1 MEQLKISPDDF
12 TQLINL
18 FNQNYRGE
26 QESACWILE
35 ERDPKAKYKKCILRN
50 NGKSFLLNTDNDEIH
65 WRKILDRKT
74 KDIHRKCDYVLLS
87 RIKEKLYI
95 FFIEMKGDDLSTAQ
109 KQVNN
114 TYFYFLYLMQLILH
128 NTSISQSISINYKG
142 IILCSTNK
150 IKPLIKASKFQAIT
164 DKKTSLK
171 IFVLGQV
178 DELDFN
184 GLDLDS

>member
-26 QESACWILE
+26 QENACWILQE
-35 ERDPKAKYKKCILRN
+35 SDPKAKYKKCILRN
-50 NGKSFLLNTDNDEIH
+50 DGKSLLLNTDNDEIH
-65 WRKILDRKT
+65 WRKILNNKT
-74 KDIHRKCDYVLLS
+74 EDIHRKCDYVLIS
-87 RIKEKLYI
+87 KINEKLYV
-95 FFIEMKGDDLSTAQ
+95 FFIEMKGSELKTAR

-114 TYFYFLYLMQLILH
+114 TYFYFLYLMKLILH
-128 NTSISQSISINYKG
+128 NTSISKSISVNYKG
-142 IILCSTNK
+142 IILCSNNK
-150 IKPLIKASKFQAIT
+150 VKSGIKARKFQAILDSQT
-164 DKKTSLK
+164 ELK
-171 IFVLGQV
+171 YFILSQL

>member
-18 FNQNYRGE
+18 FDQNYRGE
-26 QESACWILE
+26 KESACWILE
-35 ERDPKAKYKKCILRN
+35 ESNPKAKYKKCILKN
-50 NGKSFLLNTDNDEIH
+50 DGKSLLLNTDNDEIH
-65 WRKILDRKT
+65 WRRILAGQT

-87 RIKEKLYI
+87 LINETLYV
-95 FFIEMKGDDLSTAQ
+95 FFIEMKGDDLATAQ

-142 IILCSTNK
+142 IILCSKNK
-150 IKPLIKASKFQAIT
+150 IKSSIKASKFQPIP
-164 DKKTSLK
+164 DQKTNLK
-171 IFVLGQV
+171 FFVLGQF

>member
-50 NGKSFLLNTDNDEIH
+50 YGKSLLLNTDNDEIH
-65 WRKILDRKT
+65 WRRILAGQT

-87 RIKEKLYI
+87 LINETLYV
-95 FFIEMKGDDLSTAQ
+95 FFIEMKGDQLTTAR

-128 NTSISQSISINYKG
+128 NTSISQSTSINYKG
-142 IILCSTNK
+142 IILCSK
-150 IKPLIKASKFQAIT
+150 SKSSIKARKFQPIP
-164 DKKTSLK
+164 DPKTNLK
-171 IFVLGQV
+171 FFVLGQF